1 MRSARQVT
9 NRQACAIIAQLPNA
23 APKRRTPIKEKPLPL
38 LSLAHMCVLE
48 LTPPEMVSCAADA
61 GFSGINL
68 RLSPARETDPQYP
81 MIGNTPM
88 MRETLA
94 RLEDTGIKVLDVE
107 VLWLRP
113 DTKPGMYNG
122 VFEAAAQLGTRQVLA
137 AGLDPDFGRAT
148 ETYARF
154 CEEAQPFGLNVNL
167 EFMVISEVKTLA
179 AAQKIISAAAKPN
192 SGILIDALHI
202 HRCGSPLDSIAGL
215 DPVQLRYMQLCDAP
229 AKVPDSLDDLRFEA
243 RHNRLPPGEGGLP
256 LRELMNAL
264 PGLID
269 ISVETPLGGERGK
282 LPASE
287 RAEILFESS
296 SRFLEG

>member
-1 MRSARQVT
+1 M
-9 NRQACAIIAQLPNA
+9 
-23 APKRRTPIKEKPLPL
+23 PL

-48 LTPPEMVSCAADA
+48 LSPPEMVTCAAEA

-68 RLSPARETDPQYP
+68 RLSPARDTDPVYP

-94 RLEDTGIKVLDVE
+94 RLDDTGIKVLDVE

-113 DTKPGMYNG
+113 ETKPGMYNG

-137 AGLDPDFGRAT
+137 AGLDPDLGRAT

-154 CEEAQPFGLNVNL
+154 CDEAMPYGLNVNL

-179 AAQKIISAAAKPN
+179 AAQKIIAEASKPN
-192 SGILIDALHI
+192 SGILVDALHL
-202 HRCGSPLDSIAGL
+202 HRCGSPIESIASI
-215 DPVQLRYMQLCDAP
+215 DPAQLRYMQLCDAP
-229 AKVPDSLDDLRFEA
+229 AKIPESMDDLRFEA

-256 LRELMNAL
+256 LRDLMAAL
-264 PGLID
+264 PNLID

-282 LPASE
+282 RPAAE